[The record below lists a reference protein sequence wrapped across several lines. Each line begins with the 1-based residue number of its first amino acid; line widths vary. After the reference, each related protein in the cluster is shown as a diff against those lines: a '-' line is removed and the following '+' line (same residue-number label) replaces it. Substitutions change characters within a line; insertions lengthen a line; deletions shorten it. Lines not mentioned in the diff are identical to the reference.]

1 MSSWGLFTQ
10 SENNTKM
17 KCICVSTAGSYRLQA
32 PRSESVL
39 DRRWPLKVPTG
50 GMCQCARGQVMKS
63 GGVPTA
69 TSAKSSDLVSREKF
83 CSDKTNQKAK
93 QASTGE
99 TWVTP
104 QKTKST
110 ARKQQNYWWETI
122 TLTSE
127 KRRDHLLWRQI
138 CVTMTQEHRSTE
150 VILNSMT
157 KLQWSLMK
165 FFIIVKVIN
174 QYAFQIHW
182 QKW

>member
-17 KCICVSTAGSYRLQA
+17 KCICASTAGSYRLQA

-39 DRRWPLKVPTG
+39 DGRWPLKVPTG
-50 GMCQCARGQVMKS
+50 GVCQCARGQVMKS
-63 GGVPTA
+63 GGSQQPPLPNPA
-69 TSAKSSDLVSREKF
+69 IWYQEKNSASDE
-83 CSDKTNQKAK
+83 TNQKAK

-157 KLQWSLMK
+157 QLQWSLTK
-165 FFIIVKVIN
+165 FLS
-174 QYAFQIHW
+174 
-182 QKW
+182 